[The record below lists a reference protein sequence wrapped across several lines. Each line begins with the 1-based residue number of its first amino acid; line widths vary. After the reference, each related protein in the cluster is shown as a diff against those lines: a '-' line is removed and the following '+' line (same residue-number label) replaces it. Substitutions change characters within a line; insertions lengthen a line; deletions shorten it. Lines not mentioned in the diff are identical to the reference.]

1 MTKTALE
8 KHSYFLAIVFALM
21 GILGIVDYLYKY
33 SFHTEDLLKGLGFLL
48 MAPLAYFYPCIDGV
62 KKASTSTHAV
72 LWSKYLST
80 LGLRLPLLDLYS
92 SGCNP

>member
-8 KHSYFLAIVFALM
+8 KHSYFLAIVFALF
-21 GILGIVDYLYKY
+21 GIVGIIDYLYKY

-48 MAPLAYFYPCIDGV
+48 MAPFAYFYPSIDGV

-72 LWSKYLST
+72 LWSKYLSYVGIALAT
-80 LGLRLPLLDLYS
+80 AGFIFQWL
-92 SGCNP
+92 